1 MEQKTNNEPTLEIM
15 PRERER
21 ESLQQ
26 LQMRADAEFQLTKVG
41 QELRR
46 FEILQRMGQLYASAT
61 IVPDTYKGNLANC
74 AIAIDMAQRMNANPV
89 MVMQNLYLVHGMPAW
104 SSKFLIATINTC
116 GRFTPLRYECN
127 GKEGDDYGWRCVAF
141 ETADTERKHPL
152 EGTWVTRSM
161 VKAEGWNKKP
171 GSKWLTMPEQMFRYR
186 AAAFWQRMYAPEIS
200 MGFSTADEIE
210 DIQVV
215 DVVAEEIGAEANKGA
230 QIGRKAPSQASQAS
244 QAQPQAATQAAQPA
258 AQAQPQAAAAPN
270 PGKPKMDF

>member
-1 MEQKTNNEPTLEIM
+1 MSTTTQSPQTLELAT
-15 PRERER
+15 PQS

-26 LQMRADAEFQLTKVG
+26 LQARAEAEFQLTKVG

-116 GRFTPLRYECN
+116 GRFTPLRYENN
-127 GKEGDDYGWRCVAF
+127 GKTGDEYGWRCVAF
-141 ETADTERKHPL
+141 EANDKEHKFPL
-152 EGTWVTRSM
+152 EGTWVTWGM
-161 VKAEGWNKKP
+161 VKDEGWASKP
-171 GSKWLTMPEQMFRYR
+171 GSKWKSMPEQMFRYR

-210 DIQVV
+210 DIQTI
-215 DVVAEEIGAEANKGA
+215 DVVAEEINTEANKGTT
-230 QIGRKAPSQASQAS
+230 IGRKAPASE
-244 QAQPQAATQAAQPA
+244 PKPA
-258 AQAQPQAAAAPN
+258 PTEAEPEKAAPKKAEAAK
-270 PGKPKMDF
+270 GAKPEMDF

>member
-1 MEQKTNNEPTLEIM
+1 MSTTTQTPQTLELAT
-15 PRERER
+15 PQS

-26 LQMRADAEFQLTKVG
+26 LQARAEAEFQLTKVG

-116 GRFTPLRYECN
+116 GRFTPLRYENN
-127 GKEGDDYGWRCVAF
+127 GKTGDEYGWRCVAF
-141 ETADTERKHPL
+141 ETNDKEHKFPL
-152 EGTWVTRSM
+152 EGTWVTWGM
-161 VKAEGWNKKP
+161 VKDEGWASKP
-171 GSKWLTMPEQMFRYR
+171 GSKWKSMPEQMFRYR

-210 DIQVV
+210 DIQTI
-215 DVVAEEIGAEANKGA
+215 DVVAEEINTEANKGA
-230 QIGRKAPSQASQAS
+230 TIGRKAPA
-244 QAQPQAATQAAQPA
+244 PEPEPA
-258 AQAQPQAAAAPN
+258 PTEAEPEKAAPKTEAAK
-270 PGKPKMDF
+270 GAKPEMDF

>member
-89 MVMQNLYLVHGMPAW
+89 MVMQNLYLVHGMPA
-104 SSKFLIATINTC
+104 
-116 GRFTPLRYECN
+116 
-127 GKEGDDYGWRCVAF
+127 
-141 ETADTERKHPL
+141 
-152 EGTWVTRSM
+152 
-161 VKAEGWNKKP
+161 
-171 GSKWLTMPEQMFRYR
+171 
-186 AAAFWQRMYAPEIS
+186 
-200 MGFSTADEIE
+200 
-210 DIQVV
+210 
-215 DVVAEEIGAEANKGA
+215 
-230 QIGRKAPSQASQAS
+230 
-244 QAQPQAATQAAQPA
+244 
-258 AQAQPQAAAAPN
+258 
-270 PGKPKMDF
+270 

>member
-1 MEQKTNNEPTLEIM
+1 MSTTNQSPQTLELAT
-15 PRERER
+15 PQS

-26 LQMRADAEFQLTKVG
+26 LQARAEAEFQLTKVG

-116 GRFTPLRYECN
+116 GRFTPLRYENN
-127 GKEGDDYGWRCVAF
+127 GKTGDEYGWRCVAF
-141 ETADTERKHPL
+141 EANDKEHKFPL
-152 EGTWVTRSM
+152 EGTWVTWGM
-161 VKAEGWNKKP
+161 VKDEGWASKP
-171 GSKWLTMPEQMFRYR
+171 GSKWKSMPEQMFRYR

-210 DIQVV
+210 DIQTI
-215 DVVAEEIGAEANKGA
+215 DVVAEEINTEANKGA
-230 QIGRKAPSQASQAS
+230 TIGRKAPASE
-244 QAQPQAATQAAQPA
+244 PKPA
-258 AQAQPQAAAAPN
+258 PTEAEPEKAAPKKTEAAKEA
-270 PGKPKMDF
+270 KPEMDF

>member
-1 MEQKTNNEPTLEIM
+1 MSTTTQTPQTLELAT
-15 PRERER
+15 PQS

-26 LQMRADAEFQLTKVG
+26 LQARAEAEFQLTKVG

-116 GRFTPLRYECN
+116 GRFTPLRYENN
-127 GKEGDDYGWRCVAF
+127 GKTGDEYGWRCVAF
-141 ETADTERKHPL
+141 EANDKEHKFPL
-152 EGTWVTRSM
+152 EGTWVTWGM
-161 VKAEGWNKKP
+161 VKDEGWASKP
-171 GSKWLTMPEQMFRYR
+171 GSKWKSMPEQMFRYR

-210 DIQVV
+210 DIQTI
-215 DVVAEEIGAEANKGA
+215 DVVAEEINTEANKGA
-230 QIGRKAPSQASQAS
+230 TIGRKAPA
-244 QAQPQAATQAAQPA
+244 PEPKPA
-258 AQAQPQAAAAPN
+258 PTEAEPEKAAPKTE
-270 PGKPKMDF
+270 PAKGAKPEMDF

>member
-1 MEQKTNNEPTLEIM
+1 MSTTTQTPQTLELVT
-15 PRERER
+15 PQS

-26 LQMRADAEFQLTKVG
+26 LQARAEAEFQLTKVG

-116 GRFTPLRYECN
+116 GRFTPLRYENN
-127 GKEGDDYGWRCVAF
+127 GKTGDEYGWRCVAF
-141 ETADTERKHPL
+141 EANDKEHKFPL
-152 EGTWVTRSM
+152 EGTWVTWGM
-161 VKAEGWNKKP
+161 VKDEGWASKP
-171 GSKWLTMPEQMFRYR
+171 GSKWKSMPEQMFRYR

-210 DIQVV
+210 DIQTI
-215 DVVAEEIGAEANKGA
+215 DVVAEEINTEANKGTT
-230 QIGRKAPSQASQAS
+230 IGRKAPASEPKPAPTE
-244 QAQPQAATQAAQPA
+244 AEPEKAVPKKAEAAKGA
-258 AQAQPQAAAAPN
+258 
-270 PGKPKMDF
+270 KPEMDF